1 MNKTHSHRFYTQGR
15 QKELQ
20 RVRFAHQKKKKK
32 SINSVI
38 GS

>member
-20 RVRFAHQKKKKK
+20 RVRFAHQKQKK